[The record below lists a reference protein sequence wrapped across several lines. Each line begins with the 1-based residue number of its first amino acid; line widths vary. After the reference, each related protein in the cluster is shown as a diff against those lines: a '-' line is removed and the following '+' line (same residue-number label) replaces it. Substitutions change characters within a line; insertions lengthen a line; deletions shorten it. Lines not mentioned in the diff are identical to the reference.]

1 MLCLFREPI
10 KSTQDP
16 PPENKSSASSIVPRS
31 NPPNRSSAHACSTQG
46 SRQNMGGHRKGKP
59 SATKK
64 IEEKMNHNGDPNID
78 HDTNGTNT
86 LEDFDNRPLK
96 KAKCSESSVMDDPLP
111 TPTIS
116 GSSMISECSESSVPE
131 PENKINGEP
140 LPTAQTTAKFDPLP
154 TPTISGSSMISECSV
169 PESENK
175 INGEPLPTAQ
185 TTAKLTDSPV
195 SEFCVTFKMNHNGDP
210 NIDHDTNGTNTL
222 EDFDNRPLKKAKC
235 SESSVMDDPLPT
247 PTISG
252 SSMISECSESSVPEP
267 ENKINGEPL
276 PTAQTTAKF
285 DPLPTPTI
293 SGSSMISECSVP
305 ESENKINGEPLPT
318 AQTTAK
324 LTDSPV
330 SELLNE
336 KTVSTVCEKQQD
348 GPRPIINNVIY
359 DYLPQEYTIT
369 LQDESA
375 HYVIQEALEEE
386 LLVKIEDVYVKQ
398 RYLVCLLDKD
408 KWLDDEVISA
418 YICCMRDQVHVQNDA
433 TVYFENPFVTR
444 LLKRDGE
451 VGTHGPTSLTNI
463 VKNYLNHDL
472 IHLPINI
479 KDSHWYLA
487 CINVEKSEIQVLD
500 SLCWEHN
507 RDDLANTL
515 KGLQYHLDI
524 LKSQENVNNQNWR
537 DLDVTTWPI
546 TEKLQ
551 KPIQKD
557 SSSCGL
563 FLLKFME
570 YWTGHTLS
578 HMITQEIITSFR
590 SKLAAILLCWKT
602 NTAPPTATFE
612 EIDESEGHPDDVIMS
627 DSPFD
632 QNQSKVSNSSSSEN
646 KYQSLVSV
654 LSNLSLHELVG
665 GLCNYIKSINS
676 AQTLEKIWIKSSDPY
691 PISLTLKNLQ
701 EMLNVELPM
710 NRDCFNL
717 VVRKIMFDNIQTE
730 KKRRGLISK
739 HYLDMRFWRITD
751 FARHPE
757 HRKKLHVEQLAFST
771 RSWPGIKYSIS
782 SCRWR
787 NPIAKYVH
795 RILWIAEHLPK
806 AMSKTCPGSTWNE
819 NIFLWQQKIIHDISG
834 HRRELSGYLIAFFM
848 STWEGEKVHS
858 PFLED
863 GYELR
868 KQTLGQ
874 LLTFKENECED
885 NMPSGVLDFINCIRK
900 TKPI

>member
-1 MLCLFREPI
+1 
-10 KSTQDP
+10 
-16 PPENKSSASSIVPRS
+16 
-31 NPPNRSSAHACSTQG
+31 
-46 SRQNMGGHRKGKP
+46 MGGRRKGKP
-59 SATKK
+59 SASTKK
-64 IEEKMNHNGDPNID
+64 FEEKMNDNGDTNIDHDTDGTNIIEEKMNHNGDPNID

-86 LEDFDNRPLK
+86 FEDFDNRPLK
-96 KAKCSESSVMDDPLP
+96 KTKCSESSVMDDPLP

-116 GSSMISECSESSVPE
+116 GSSMISECSES
-131 PENKINGEP
+131 
-140 LPTAQTTAKFDPLP
+140 
-154 TPTISGSSMISECSV
+154 
-169 PESENK
+169 
-175 INGEPLPTAQ
+175 
-185 TTAKLTDSPV
+185 
-195 SEFCVTFKMNHNGDP
+195 
-210 NIDHDTNGTNTL
+210 
-222 EDFDNRPLKKAKC
+222 
-235 SESSVMDDPLPT
+235 
-247 PTISG
+247 
-252 SSMISECSESSVPEP
+252 
-267 ENKINGEPL
+267 
-276 PTAQTTAKF
+276 
-285 DPLPTPTI
+285 
-293 SGSSMISECSVP
+293 SVP

-336 KTVSTVCEKQQD
+336 KPVSTVDEKQQD
-348 GPRPIINNVIY
+348 GPRPIINNVTY
-359 DYLPQEYTIT
+359 DYLAQDYTIT
-369 LQDESA
+369 LQDECA
-375 HYVIQEALEEE
+375 HYVIEDALEEE

-451 VGTHGPTSLTNI
+451 IGIHGPTSLTNI

-524 LKSQENVNNQNWR
+524 LKSQENANNQNWR

-757 HRKKLHVEQLAFST
+757 YRKKLDVEQLAFSI

-782 SCRWR
+782 SCRWIHIPIQSGHDFILIILDKDTRTVYILDPTPIEIMYQR
-787 NPIAKYVH
+787 NPLAKYVH

-848 STWEGEKVHS
+848 STWEDEKVHS

-900 TKPI
+900 TKTNMNVKT